1 MNINGRVF
9 GILLASS
16 STLLF
21 ACDEDSGEV
30 GGGSAVSD
38 REAEVTSALKT
49 SIADDIDGWAAGVA
63 ALCAAAPEHA
73 WGPSDAASIDA
84 MRGHWREARAHYEH
98 IEGAIAPLYPD
109 IDFATDARY
118 DDYLAELGPAGDPDP
133 FDGEGVTGM
142 HGIERILYADKVPA
156 AAVEFESSLPGYAP
170 AAAPTTD
177 ADALAFKN
185 ELCAQLSADIAT
197 LEASWDDENTRI
209 DLALAFQG
217 LTDLMNEQA
226 EKVNL
231 AASGEEESRYSQL
244 TMADLRTNLDGA
256 RVAYAIFSPWIVEQ
270 GGADIDSDIQ
280 AGLAAIDA
288 AYAEVDGDAIPAPP
302 ASWNPETP
310 SEEDL
315 ETDFGRLYSAIREAV
330 DPTRNGSVVSRMND
344 AGALLGLQ

>member
-1 MNINGRVF
+1 MSIKGRVF

-16 STLLF
+16 TLSLG
-21 ACDEDSGEV
+21 CDGEPGEV
-30 GGGSAVSD
+30 GGGSGVSG
-38 REAEVTSALKT
+38 REAEVTAALKA
-49 SIADDIDGWAAGVA
+49 SIAADIDGWAAGVE

-73 WGPSDAASIDA
+73 WTLADAAAIDA

-118 DDYLAELGPAGDPDP
+118 DDYLAELGAAGDPNP
-133 FDGEGVTGM
+133 FDAEGVTGM
-142 HGIERILYADKVPA
+142 HGIERVLYADQIPD
-156 AAVEFESSLPGYAP
+156 AVVAFESSLPGYAP

-177 ADALAFKN
+177 SDAIAFKN
-185 ELCAQLSADIAT
+185 ELCAQLSTDIAT
-197 LEASWDDENTRI
+197 LEASWSDENTRI

-217 LTDLMNEQA
+217 LTDLMNEQS

-270 GGADIDSDIQ
+270 GGSDIDADILG
-280 AGLAAIDA
+280 GLAAIDA
-288 AYAEVDGDAIPAPP
+288 VYAEVDGDAIPAPP
-302 ASWNPETP
+302 ASWNPEAP

-315 ETDFGRLYSAIREAV
+315 ETDFGRLYDAIHTAV
-330 DPTRNGSVVSRMND
+330 DPTRDGSVVSRMND
-344 AGALLGLQ
+344 AGVLLGLQ